1 MRHIIIAF
9 TLFLICAQAS
19 SDNLAYEAEY
29 QAEYKGGWIPIK
41 VSASR
46 KLEKLESGQWRS
58 VFAVYSSI
66 MDLSETSLMS
76 LGDKGFVPNTY
87 EFKTTGFATKERR
100 KQVFNWDERKVWGD
114 HKQTHWKYLLIDGT
128 QDSMSYQEQL
138 RLDLINNKAE
148 LSYPVVYKH
157 KLKTYEFERVGFK
170 EIKIPNGLVK
180 ALEIQQ
186 KINKYNKLESRSW
199 FAIDYDFV
207 LLKLKQKRPDGT
219 EQVISL
225 KRAKVNG
232 KELVAFSK

>member
-1 MRHIIIAF
+1 MRYLISAF
-9 TLFLICAQAS
+9 VLILFCARAL

-58 VFAVYSSI
+58 AFAVYSSI
-66 MDLSETSLMS
+66 MDLSETSLMN

-100 KQVFNWDERKVWGD
+100 KQVFKWDERKVWGD
-114 HKQTHWKYLLIDGT
+114 HKSKYWKYLLIDGT

-138 RLDLINNKAE
+138 RLDLINNKE
-148 LSYPVVYKH
+148 VLSYPVVYKH
-157 KLKTYEFERVGFK
+157 KLKTYEFERVGLK
-170 EIKIPNGLVK
+170 EVKTPKGIVK
-180 ALEIQQ
+180 AMEVKQ
-186 KINKYNKLESRSW
+186 KLNKYNKLESRSW
-199 FAIDYDFV
+199 FAVDYDYV

-232 KELVAFSK
+232 KELVAFEK